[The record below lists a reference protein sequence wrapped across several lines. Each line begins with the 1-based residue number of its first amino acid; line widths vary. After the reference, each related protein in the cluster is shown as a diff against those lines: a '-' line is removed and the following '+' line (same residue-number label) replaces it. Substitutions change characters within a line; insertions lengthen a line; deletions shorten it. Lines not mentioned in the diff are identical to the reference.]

1 MQTCLGKHIF
11 FTAMNKTYLPAI
23 LLLILTACNQN
34 NQSKTE
40 SNSPAQPATNAATTT
55 TSAGAD
61 LPDPCKLLTKGEA
74 EAVLGEAVRDPEPRS
89 LGGVRICEYYT
100 AAVHGGITPL
110 WVHIAVAPEQRSSW
124 DAGKK
129 LHVDSKEARPVAGI
143 GDDAYFL
150 LDDLDVLSKQ
160 RSITIGVMKNVDK
173 PDHAKAVAD
182 AEIAVA
188 QKIIPRM

>member
-1 MQTCLGKHIF
+1 MSMSCLSAKIRTPRGLLF
-11 FTAMNKTYLPAI
+11 LA
-23 LLLILTACNQN
+23 LLLCITSCNQN
-34 NQSKTE
+34 KNT
-40 SNSPAQPATNAATTT
+40 SPTAPEHAASTPAATPAA
-55 TSAGAD
+55 SGDAG
-61 LPDPCKLLTKGEA
+61 LPDPCKLLTKAEA

-89 LGGVRICEYYT
+89 LGGVQICEYYT
-100 AAVHGGITPL
+100 VAVHGGITPL
-110 WVHIAVAPEQRSSW
+110 WVHIAVAPEQRSAW

-129 LHVDSKEARPVAGI
+129 LHLDAKEARPVPGI

-160 RSITIGVMKNVDK
+160 RSITIGVMKSVDK
-173 PDHAKAVAD
+173 PDHAKAVQD